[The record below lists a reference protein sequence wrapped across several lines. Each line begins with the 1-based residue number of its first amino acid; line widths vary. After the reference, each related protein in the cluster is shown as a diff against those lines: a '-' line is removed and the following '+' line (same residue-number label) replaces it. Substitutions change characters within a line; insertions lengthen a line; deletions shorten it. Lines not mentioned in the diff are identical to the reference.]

1 MTLHDYTL
9 SLNDS
14 EIKELL
20 AHEPERTGRIDEYKI
35 THTYTTP
42 KYDIE
47 VNCFFLVNTIEH
59 GSWNKDPQRDTSW
72 DEHVVDTD
80 SVEFDIFVNADY
92 YDMDETTR
100 EEIIKQLK
108 CITF

>member
-1 MTLHDYTL
+1 MTLNDYTL

-35 THTYTTP
+35 SHTYTTP

-47 VNCFFLVNTIEH
+47 VNCFFLVDTIEH
-59 GSWNKDPQRDTSW
+59 GHYDKDPQLDTSW
-72 DEHVVDTD
+72 NEHIVNTD

-92 YDMDETTR
+92 YDMDEDTR

-108 CITF
+108 CITL

>member
-20 AHEPERTGRIDEYKI
+20 AHEPERTVRIDEYKI
-35 THTYTTP
+35 SHTYTTP

-108 CITF
+108 CITL

>member
-1 MTLHDYTL
+1 MILHDYTL
-9 SLNDS
+9 SLNDR

-47 VNCFFLVNTIEH
+47 VNCIFLVDTIGH
-59 GSWNKDPQRDTSW
+59 GHYDKDPQLDTSW
-72 DEHVVDTD
+72 DEYLVDTD
-80 SVEFDIFVNADY
+80 SVEFDIFVNADC
-92 YDMDETTR
+92 YDMDENTR
-100 EEIIKQLK
+100 EEIVKQLK
-108 CITF
+108 YITL

>member
-35 THTYTTP
+35 SHTYTTP
-42 KYDIE
+42 KYDVE
-47 VNCFFLVNTIEH
+47 VNCYFLVDTIEH

-80 SVEFDIFVNADY
+80 SVDFDIFVNAEY
-92 YDMDETTR
+92 YDMDENTR

-108 CITF
+108 YITL